1 MKINTPN
8 VINQT
13 IVAPK
18 KSTPEKSL
26 TVLYAVIAAI
36 IALGLAVVAA
46 IPSAAVVAPLA
57 IVVGL
62 TAVTLAILSLRE
74 IL

>member
-18 KSTPEKSL
+18 QNPPEKSL

-46 IPSAAVVAPLA
+46 IPGAALVAPLA

-62 TAVTLAILSLRE
+62 SAVTLAILSLRE